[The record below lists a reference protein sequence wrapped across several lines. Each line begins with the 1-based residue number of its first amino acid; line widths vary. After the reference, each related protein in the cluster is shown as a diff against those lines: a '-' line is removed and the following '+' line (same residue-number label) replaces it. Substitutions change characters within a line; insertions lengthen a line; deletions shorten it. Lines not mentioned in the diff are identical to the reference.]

1 MTVQNARATVRMPKY
16 LGARIEFNNMCSVI
30 GCIVRNQSRDG
41 ALLKGESPVELPRE
55 FDLHIL
61 KTDEFYR
68 CATVWDE
75 SKALG
80 VRFLANPALR
90 GRRHLR
96 LVS

>member
-1 MTVQNARATVRMPKY
+1 MPKY

-41 ALLKGESPVELPRE
+41 ALLKVESPVEMPRE
-55 FDLHIL
+55 FELHIL

-68 CATVWDE
+68 CSTVWE
-75 SKALG
+75 GSEALG
-80 VRFLANPALR
+80 VRFLANPAPR

>member
-1 MTVQNARATVRMPKY
+1 MTLQNARVNVRMPKY

-30 GCIVRNQSRDG
+30 DCIVRNQSCDG
-41 ALLKGESPVELPRE
+41 ALIKVESPVELPRE

-80 VRFLANPALR
+80 VRFLANPAPR
-90 GRRHLR
+90 RRRHLH